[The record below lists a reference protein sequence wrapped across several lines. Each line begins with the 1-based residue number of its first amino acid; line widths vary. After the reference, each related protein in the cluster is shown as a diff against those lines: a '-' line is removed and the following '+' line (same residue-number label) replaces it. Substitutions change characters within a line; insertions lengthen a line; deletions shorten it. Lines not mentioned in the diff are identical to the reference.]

1 MEQLRRFVESLYVRL
16 GAIVAGI
23 PLIAAAVIGRWPN
36 PWWAIAITAGAAL
49 VVLAVMGFIV
59 DVLPKDAPKA
69 THTPE
74 APPRLIELRPFV
86 IWSPQPGGRFKPR
99 LHMEAVNTCERNLSL
114 AQWTAEQPG
123 GPTVAGSPYEGRAE
137 GPDLLQPAQLHG
149 WEIPLD
155 TPGGVFGSETPITV
169 TVRLTTGE
177 LFMTEPISLHPPDA
191 Q

>member
-1 MEQLRRFVESLYVRL
+1 MERVRRVVESLYVRL

-23 PLIAAAVIGRWPN
+23 PLIAGAVIGRWPN
-36 PWWAIAITAGAAL
+36 PWSAIAVAAGAIL
-49 VVLAVMGFIV
+49 IVLAAMGF
-59 DVLPKDAPKA
+59 VLDLMPKA
-69 THTPE
+69 GPEPTATPT

-86 IWSPQPGGRFKPR
+86 VWSPQPGGRYKPR
-99 LHMEAVNTCERNLSL
+99 LHLEAVNIGERTLSL
-114 AQWTAEQPG
+114 AQWTAAQHG

-137 GPDLLQPAQLHG
+137 GPDLLQPTQLHG
-149 WEIPLD
+149 WDIPLD

-177 LFMTEPISLHPPDA
+177 LFMTEPISLRPPVP